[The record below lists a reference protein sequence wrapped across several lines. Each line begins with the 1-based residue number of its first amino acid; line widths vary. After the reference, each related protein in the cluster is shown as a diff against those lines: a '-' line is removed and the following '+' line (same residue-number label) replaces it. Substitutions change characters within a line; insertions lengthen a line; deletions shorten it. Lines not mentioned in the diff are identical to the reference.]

1 MRFAAVGLGA
11 ILTLGGCGAG
21 TASTAGVP
29 VAASLYPLAEFA
41 RRIGGDRVTVRAL
54 VPPGVAPHDYEPTPK
69 DLTILLRVKLFI
81 YSGAGFEPL
90 AAKLL
95 AQVPEGTV
103 TVDATEGLPLLAARG
118 GLDPHVW
125 LDPVLAQHQA
135 ARILEGLIRAD
146 PDGRVTYEAN
156 AAGLRTEL
164 DALHREFAR
173 VLSRCARREF
183 ITSHAAFG
191 YLARRYGL
199 QMIPISGPSSEAEPS
214 ARRLAAVVRRARQHA
229 IRVIYVD
236 PLASARAAETVA
248 REAGAAVAALHT
260 LEGLTKAQRRQG
272 ATYMTVMHENLR
284 HLAQGLDCR

>member
-1 MRFAAVGLGA
+1 MRLAAVGLGA

-41 RRIGGDRVTVRAL
+41 RRIGGDRVTVRTL

-156 AAGLRTEL
+156 AAGLRMEL
-164 DALHREFAR
+164 EALHREFAR

-248 REAGAAVAALHT
+248 REVGASVVALHT
-260 LEGLTKAQRRQG
+260 LEGLTDAQRRQG
-272 ATYMTVMHENLR
+272 ATYVMVMHENLR